1 MHNED
6 ESISHLLAQE
16 DWKSLAHMLM
26 SMEIELGDERRE
38 TRKLQKELCM
48 VKAVLHQKLVT
59 TNGSNTIDL
68 SFFVG
73 AVKLVRRL
81 EKEYDRLGVERRDF
95 IIFLNLLL
103 TKFSQQK
110 LIVTKPAER
119 KAEFKKHKRVVE
131 DEYIPV

>member
-1 MHNED
+1 MPANSIAMHNED

-26 SMEIELGDERRE
+26 SMEVELGDDRYE

-48 VKAVLHQKLVT
+48 VKTVLHQKLAT

-95 IIFLNLLL
+95 IIFLNLVLL
-103 TKFSQQK
+103 TG
-110 LIVTKPAER
+110 
-119 KAEFKKHKRVVE
+119 
-131 DEYIPV
+131 

>member
-1 MHNED
+1 MHSED
-6 ESISHLLAQE
+6 ESLSHVLAQE
-16 DWKSLAHMLM
+16 DWKSLALMLI
-26 SMEIELGDERRE
+26 SMDVRLGDDRLE

-48 VKAVLHQKLVT
+48 TKAVLYNYLSVA
-59 TNGSNTIDL
+59 NGSNTIDL

-81 EKEYDRLGVERRDF
+81 EKEYDRLGIQRRDF
-95 IIFLNLLL
+95 VIFLNLLL

-110 LIVTKPAER
+110 LMVAKPAER
-119 KAEFKKHKRVVE
+119 KAEFKKHKQVVE